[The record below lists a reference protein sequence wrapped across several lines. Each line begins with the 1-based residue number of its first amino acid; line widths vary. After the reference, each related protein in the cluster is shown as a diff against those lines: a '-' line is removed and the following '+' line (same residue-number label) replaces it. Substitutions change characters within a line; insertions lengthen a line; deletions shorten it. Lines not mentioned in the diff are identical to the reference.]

1 MRFRRA
7 LAGVALFIGL
17 LWIIELL
24 DTWVDLH
31 LSRLGVYPRA
41 WHGLWGV
48 LCAPMIHGSWQHLI
62 SNSIALLV
70 LGVVLLYGYP
80 RSSLR
85 VLVLVWLGSG
95 LGVCPGQLPLRRKR
109 IGAWPDVLRLRQR
122 NPAP

>member
-70 LGVVLLYGYP
+70 LGVVLLYGY
-80 RSSLR
+80 LA
-85 VLVLVWLGSG
+85 
-95 LGVCPGQLPLRRKR
+95 VCPGQLPLRRKR